1 MADIKTLREQ
11 AAKTLTEARSML
23 DAIGDKST
31 PEQRAEAEKSVDRA
45 LSEVSDIEARVERMS
60 KLEAAEQR
68 AADAIDAEQRA
79 RREAKRPGADAGE
92 ARAALDGATYRSAF
106 AKYACGMQDDL
117 TAEERALLRSGV
129 ASQEARAQVA
139 GTTTAGGYT
148 VPTELMQEIEIS
160 MIASGPMYSTDIC
173 RVISTA
179 SGNPMTLPT
188 IDDTTQTD
196 EAHTEAGA
204 VTDDGGKDVTVG
216 QKTLGAYAYNTEW
229 VRWSWELQ
237 SDSDFSWEGILGEL
251 LGERMGRGA
260 NQRLTTGTGSGQAN
274 GIVTAASLGK
284 TTTAIAAVTAD
295 EILDFVHSVNPAYRS
310 AVKSRVMFN
319 DTTLLALR
327 KLKDGDGNYLLKE
340 APDGSGRLVVG
351 SVSIPYSINQA
362 VASMGTGNRF
372 MVYGDFGKYFVRKVA
387 APTLFVA
394 RERFAPD
401 QGILGLIRFDGEL
414 SNTSAVKYMAN
425 A

>member
-1 MADIKTLREQ
+1 MATIKELREQ

-23 DAIGDKST
+23 DSIDDKST
-31 PEQRAEAEKSVDRA
+31 PEQRAEAEQSVDRA
-45 LSEVSDIEARVERMS
+45 LAETADIEARAERQG
-60 KLEAAEQR
+60 KLEAAEKR
-68 AADAIDAEQRA
+68 ADEA
-79 RREAKRPGADAGE
+79 REAEERVARERKRPVTPEAEAAANGGAS
-92 ARAALDGATYRSAF
+92 YRSAF
-106 AKYACGMQDDL
+106 AKYACGMGDDL
-117 TAEERALLRSGV
+117 TAEERGILRSGV
-129 ASQEARAQVA
+129 VSPEDRAQVA

-148 VPTELMQEIEIS
+148 VPTELMREIEIS
-160 MIASGPMYSTDIC
+160 MTASGPMYSSDIC
-173 RVISTA
+173 RVISTP

-188 IDDTTQTD
+188 IDDTAQTD
-196 EAHTEAGA
+196 EAHTEAGT

-216 QKTLGAYAYNTEW
+216 QKTLGAHAYNTEW

-260 NQRLTTGTGSGQAN
+260 NSRLTTGTGSGQPN
-274 GIVTAASLGK
+274 GIVTAASFGK
-284 TTTAIAAVTAD
+284 TTAGTSAVTAD
-295 EILDFVHSVNPAYRS
+295 EVLDFIHSVDPAYRS
-310 AVKSRVMFN
+310 AAKARVMFN

-327 KLKDGDGNYLLKE
+327 KLKDGDGNYLLRE

-351 SVSIPYSINQA
+351 SVAVPYSINQA
-362 VASMGTGNRF
+362 MPSMATGNKF

-387 APTLFVA
+387 APTMFVA

-414 SNTSAVKYMAN
+414 SNTAAIKHMAN